1 MEEKKEQYD
10 ICYQFIC
17 LQRSF
22 WGQHCR
28 WSKNMLNSLLWI
40 LWGIDCWVPWH
51 FVCAQRVYMACSWLM
66 FTQCMRYLFLCVCV
80 CHKCVMN
87 RYAWIYTIRDQ
98 PPTPTVTLLCA
109 SHDPKGWWLAE
120 LPASAILTDWSSMCY
135 TPINGSN
142 YQWARLWTL
151 QTEVNTHNRSWGALR
166 GWGEGGGSIS
176 WLKASASHCRSLER
190 SESLSAW

>member
-1 MEEKKEQYD
+1 MDFVRY
-10 ICYQFIC
+10 
-17 LQRSF
+17 
-22 WGQHCR
+22 W
-28 WSKNMLNSLLWI
+28 LL
-40 LWGIDCWVPWH
+40 GAMTFC
-51 FVCAQRVYMACSWLM
+51 VCAESLYGMFMINVYTVHA
-66 FTQCMRYLFLCVCV
+66 LFVSVCV

-120 LPASAILTDWSSMCY
+120 HPASAILTDWSSMCY